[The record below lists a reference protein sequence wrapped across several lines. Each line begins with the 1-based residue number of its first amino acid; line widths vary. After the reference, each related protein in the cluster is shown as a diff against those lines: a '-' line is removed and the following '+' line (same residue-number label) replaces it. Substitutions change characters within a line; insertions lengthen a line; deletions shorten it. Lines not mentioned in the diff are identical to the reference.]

1 MAFKDFKD
9 LKDLK
14 DLNFQAMKLRFHKAT
29 ALLTLAAG
37 IGLAIAGFIV
47 PPLGE
52 ISNSVLMYTA
62 QTLIYAG
69 SVLGVN
75 VVIDQKLEKLK
86 GQ

>member
-1 MAFKDFKD
+1 
-9 LKDLK
+9 
-14 DLNFQAMKLRFHKAT
+14 MKNGFAKIT
-29 ALLTLAAG
+29 ALITLMAG

-75 VVIDQKLEKLK
+75 VVIDQKLEKLR
-86 GQ
+86 GR

>member
-1 MAFKDFKD
+1 
-9 LKDLK
+9 
-14 DLNFQAMKLRFHKAT
+14 MKNGFAKIT
-29 ALLTLAAG
+29 ALITLMAG
-37 IGLAIAGFIV
+37 IGLAIAGFLV

-75 VVIDQKLEKLK
+75 VVIDQKLEKLR
-86 GQ
+86 GR

>member
-1 MAFKDFKD
+1 
-9 LKDLK
+9 
-14 DLNFQAMKLRFHKAT
+14 MKNWFAKAT
-29 ALLTLAAG
+29 ALITLTAG
-37 IGLAIAGFIV
+37 IGLAIAGFVV

-86 GQ
+86 GR